1 MGSAT
6 RGALAR
12 ATAALDA
19 ASGVTGSSAVTLA
32 TGEQLLAAG
41 RAIESSAQLRAV
53 LSDPAVESSRKSAL
67 IAQIF
72 GTLDPAAAS
81 LLGEIAESRWSNQ
94 DELLDGIEEVGI
106 RAIAIS
112 SGAGAAGNDT
122 GIEAELFA
130 FSRSVSS
137 SPELELAVGSKL
149 SDPAGRV
156 ALVESLLTGK
166 ASEATVAI
174 LKHLVQSPRGRRI
187 GGLVAHAADIV
198 ADAAGSVVATVTA
211 ATEPTAAQLDRLVA
225 SLAAQYGRAPRVNLI
240 IDPDLVG
247 GLRVQLGDEVIDGSL
262 ATRLAEL
269 RLRLAG

>member
-1 MGSAT
+1 VGSAT

-12 ATAALDA
+12 ATTALDA
-19 ASGVTGSSAVTLA
+19 ASGVTLS
-32 TGEQLLAAG
+32 TGEQLLSAG

-67 IAQIF
+67 IAEIF
-72 GTLDPAAAS
+72 GSLDPVAAS
-81 LLGEIAESRWSNQ
+81 LLGEIAESRWSSQ

-106 RAIAIS
+106 RAIARS
-112 SGAGAAGNDT
+112 AGDDA

-130 FSRSVSS
+130 FARAVSS
-137 SPELELAVGSKL
+137 DPELELAVGSKL
-149 SDPAGRV
+149 SDATGRA
-156 ALVESLLTGK
+156 ALVTSLLSGK
-166 ASEATVAI
+166 ASAATVAI
-174 LKHLVQSPRGRRI
+174 LTHLVQSPRGRRI

-211 ATEPTAAQLDRLVA
+211 ATEPTPAQLERLVA

>member
-12 ATAALDA
+12 ATTALDA
-19 ASGVTGSSAVTLA
+19 ASGVSLA

-72 GTLDPAAAS
+72 GTLDPVASS
-81 LLGEIAESRWSNQ
+81 LLGEIAESRWSSQ

-106 RAIAIS
+106 RAIARS
-112 SGAGAAGNDT
+112 AGEDA

-130 FSRSVSS
+130 FSRAVSS
-137 SPELELAVGSKL
+137 DPELELAVGSKL
-149 SDPAGRV
+149 SDAAGRASLV
-156 ALVESLLTGK
+156 ASLLKGK

-174 LKHLVQSPRGRRI
+174 LTHLVQSPRGRRI

-211 ATEPTAAQLDRLVA
+211 ATEPTPAQLDRLIA
-225 SLAAQYGRAPRVNLI
+225 SLATQYGRAPRVNLI

-262 ATRLAEL
+262 ATRIAEL

>member
-1 MGSAT
+1 VGSAT

-12 ATAALDA
+12 ATKALDA
-19 ASGVTGSSAVTLA
+19 ASGVSLS

-67 IAQIF
+67 IAEIF
-72 GTLDPAAAS
+72 GTLDPVAAS

-106 RAIAIS
+106 RAIARS
-112 SGAGAAGNDT
+112 AGEDA
-122 GIEAELFA
+122 GIESELFA
-130 FSRSVSS
+130 FARAISTD
-137 SPELELAVGSKL
+137 PELELAVGSKL

-156 ALVESLLTGK
+156 ALVESLLGGK
-166 ASEATVAI
+166 ASPATVAI
-174 LKHLVQSPRGRRI
+174 VKHLVQSPRGRRI
-187 GGLVAHAADIV
+187 GGLLAHAADIV

-211 ATEPTAAQLDRLVA
+211 ATEPTADQLDRLVA
-225 SLAAQYGRAPRVNLI
+225 SLATQYGRSPRVNLI

>member
-1 MGSAT
+1 VGSAT

-12 ATAALDA
+12 ATTALDA
-19 ASGVTGSSAVTLA
+19 ASGVSLS
-32 TGEQLLAAG
+32 TGEQLLSAG
-41 RAIESSAQLRAV
+41 RAIEGSAQLRAV
-53 LSDPAVESSRKSAL
+53 LSDPAVETSRKSAL
-67 IAQIF
+67 IAEIF
-72 GTLDPAAAS
+72 GTLDPVAAT

-106 RAIAIS
+106 RAIAS
-112 SGAGAAGNDT
+112 SAAAGAAGNDA

-130 FSRSVSS
+130 FSRAVSS
-137 SPELELAVGSKL
+137 DPELELAVGSKL

-156 ALVESLLTGK
+156 ALVESLLAGK
-166 ASEATVAI
+166 ASAATVSI
-174 LKHLVQSPRGRRI
+174 IKHLVQSPRGRRI

-211 ATEPTAAQLDRLVA
+211 AQQPTDAQLERLVA
-225 SLAAQYGRAPRVNLI
+225 SLATQYGRAPRVNLI